1 MAGTIVA
8 IVGSYRRDGVTAR
21 AVEAILDGAREHGAG
36 TQTIYLTEKHI
47 EFCRNCRSCTQEPGV
62 ERGKCEQQ
70 DAMED
75 ILREIDAADGLVLGS
90 PVNCGNVT
98 AIFRRFMERLLCY
111 AYWPWGQPAP
121 KFRINERRKRAVLV
135 ASAAMPGPM
144 IPLFTGTRTALR
156 STARTL
162 GAKTV
167 GSAWIGRA
175 AGKPVVDLKTGQLE
189 QLRRLGHR
197 LA

>member
-8 IVGSYRRDGVTAR
+8 IVGSYRRDGVTDR

-36 TQTIYLTEKHI
+36 TQTIYLTERHI
-47 EFCRNCRSCTQEPGV
+47 EFCRNCRSCTLHPGE
-62 ERGKCEQQ
+62 ERGQCEQK
-70 DAMED
+70 DDMEA

-111 AYWPWGQPAP
+111 TYWPWGQPAP
-121 KFRINERRKRAVLV
+121 KFRNEERRKKAVVV
-135 ASAAMPGPM
+135 ASAAMPGLLV
-144 IPLFTGTRTALR
+144 PLMTGTRRALR
-156 STARTL
+156 ATARTL

-167 GSAWIGRA
+167 GSMWIGLA
-175 AGKPVVDLKTGQLE
+175 AGNPVVSLKKGQLE
-189 QLRRLGHR
+189 RLRRLGHR